1 MIITPIE
8 LFWTL
13 LEVVKSSNWKKIRSV
28 YIIIL
33 YIHTIY
39 VSQIVGCNQLMVQE
53 MNLVDQGQHFR
64 NKME

>member
-28 YIIIL
+28 CIIIL

-39 VSQIVGCNQLMVQE
+39 VSQIVGCN
-53 MNLVDQGQHFR
+53 N
-64 NKME
+64 